1 MADIEGR
8 VTALERDVSALK
20 ARVAIHDDEMQNIP
34 NVIKMEARFT
44 NAQIARLSSDIAD
57 LQSKFAQMDSKLGG
71 LPEKVDALPR
81 VIAELVTEMIDE
93 RDRRR

>member
-34 NVIKMEARFT
+34 NLIKTEARFT
-44 NAQIARLSSDIAD
+44 NAQIARLSSDVAE
-57 LQSKFAQMDSKLGG
+57 LQG
-71 LPEKVDALPR
+71 KVDTLPR
-81 VIAELVTEMIDE
+81 VIAELVTEMLDE